1 MSKRYTV
8 TPKQT
13 ADGIDYVIFDNLLG
27 ADVGFFPTQPWA
39 DTIADLM
46 EKKWRKKKDD
56 ETKGGKGQES
66 NVREER

>member
-8 TPKQT
+8 TSIQT
-13 ADGIDYVIFDNLLG
+13 ADGPTYVIHDAVND
-27 ADVGFFPTQPWA
+27 AYVGFFDTQKWA
-39 DTIADLM
+39 ESIAGVM
-46 EKKWRKKKDD
+46 ESEWEEKN